1 MAVRIHALLLLLLGP
16 VVVMP
21 QAGVGQEVRLLPGG
35 GFSAAGEV
43 RSIGFS
49 TDDRYVAVGDAA
61 GYLTIRDLERDEN
74 VVVRRPLAE
83 RAVRFTAFLAGDS
96 AVVVVDEAGTTGILP
111 FRGGEDPQSNP
122 VQEGPPVPSGASF
135 LALDSGRR
143 FLAVA
148 RSDHDLELLD
158 LTRGASL
165 GRLEARGRSGEI
177 MHVGFDR
184 HGRQLISLTN
194 RGDLTAWDPGTLEI
208 LRRVE
213 LQGEELH
220 GSRTVVHS
228 AGADRGANV
237 LVVGLEE
244 GALPRGGL
252 RGPARPSDL
261 ERRHQLLVYDWFSG
275 GRIRGIRLEEGP
287 VEHLVVGP
295 GNDHASVA
303 TNRSLTLHNLRT
315 GEVAARVQLPA
326 RASVV
331 GVSPGDRWVAAGVGD
346 GDVAVWE
353 IERSR
358 EPTVE
363 DLDRRQ
369 AGLSG
374 RIRVL
379 GPDAPLIPA
388 GDTIVLAILPFDQRD
403 DGESRSLFGVLPE
416 LLTTQ
421 LANLPNIRVVER
433 IRIQDLLDELALQE
447 QGITEADGL
456 RVGQMLN
463 ADFVLLGSVGTSG
476 LTYTVGA
483 RLLRVDTGE
492 AVGGRQ
498 ILCEECRG
506 PEIFE
511 AIYLLGETVAR

>member
-1 MAVRIHALLLLLLGP
+1 MWVPAPFLLPLLVLGVALPG
-16 VVVMP
+16 
-21 QAGVGQEVRLLPGG
+21 AGEAQEVRLLPGVP
-35 GFSAAGEV
+35 FTAAGEV
-43 RSIGFS
+43 RSMGYS
-49 TDDRYVAVGDAA
+49 ADDRYVAVGDAA
-61 GYLTIRDLERDEN
+61 GYLTIRDLERDMN
-74 VVVRRPLAE
+74 VVVRRPLGE
-83 RAVRFTAFLAGDS
+83 RPIRFTAFLAGDS
-96 AVVVVDEAGTTGILP
+96 AVVVVDESGEMGILP
-111 FRGGEDPQSNP
+111 LHGDPQSDP
-122 VQEGPPVPSGASF
+122 VEVGPPVPSGASF

-148 RSDHDLELLD
+148 RPDHDLELLD
-158 LTRGASL
+158 LRRGATL
-165 GRLEARGRSGEI
+165 GRLEARGRSGDV

-194 RGDLTAWDPGTLEI
+194 RGDLTAWDPGTLQT

-213 LQGEELH
+213 LQGDELH
-220 GSRTVVHS
+220 GSRTVVHW

-244 GALPRGGL
+244 VALPRGGL
-252 RGPARPSDL
+252 RGPARPTDL
-261 ERRHQLLVYDWFSG
+261 ERRHQLLIFDWFSG

-287 VEHLVVGP
+287 VEHMVVGP

-303 TNRSLTLHNLRT
+303 ANRLLTVHNLRT
-315 GEVAARVQLPA
+315 GEVAARAQLPS
-326 RASVV
+326 RASRV
-331 GVSPGDRWVAAGVGD
+331 GVSPGDRWVTAGVGD
-346 GDVAVWE
+346 GQVLTWE
-353 IERSR
+353 IERAR
-358 EPTVE
+358 EPSVE
-363 DLDRRQ
+363 ELDRRP
-369 AGLSG
+369 AGLLG

-388 GDTIVLAILPFDQRD
+388 SDTVVVAILPFDARD
-403 DGESRSLFGVLPE
+403 GGEAGSLFGVLPE

-433 IRIQDLLDELALQE
+433 LRIQDLLDELALQE

-483 RLLRVDTGE
+483 RLLQVETGE

-511 AIYLLGETVAR
+511 AIYLLGETLAR

>member
-1 MAVRIHALLLLLLGP
+1 MRWLGVLVLALGLGMAAP
-16 VVVMP
+16 E
-21 QAGVGQEVRLLPGG
+21 AGAGQEVRLLPGVG
-35 GFSAAGEV
+35 FNAVGEARSLAFSAA
-43 RSIGFS
+43 
-49 TDDRYVAVGDAA
+49 DRYLAVGDRA
-61 GYLTIRDLERDEN
+61 GYLTVWDLERETS
-74 VVVRRPLAE
+74 VVVRRPLGE
-83 RAVRFTAFLAGDS
+83 RPLRFASFLAGDS
-96 AVVVVDEAGTTGILP
+96 ALVVVDETGATGILP
-111 FRGGEDPQSNP
+111 FLGDPQSDP
-122 VQEGPPVPSGASF
+122 VEAGPTLPAGASF

-148 RSDHDLELLD
+148 HPNHDLDVID
-158 LTRGASL
+158 LRRGRSL
-165 GRLEARGRSGEI
+165 GRLEARDRGGEV

-194 RGDLTAWDPGTLEI
+194 RGALTAWDPGTLET

-213 LQGEELH
+213 LQGDELH
-220 GSRTVVHS
+220 GSRTEVHA

-244 GALPRGGL
+244 VALPRGGL

-287 VEHLVVGP
+287 VERLVVGP
-295 GNDHASVA
+295 GNDLATVA
-303 TNRSLTLHNLRT
+303 TRRALAVHNLRT
-315 GEVAARVQLPA
+315 GALAARVSLTNG
-326 RASVV
+326 ASRL
-331 GVSPGDRWVAAGVGD
+331 GVSPGNRWVVAGVGD
-346 GDVAVWE
+346 GEILTWE
-353 IERSR
+353 IERTR
-358 EPTVE
+358 EPTVDE
-363 DLDRRQ
+363 LDQRQ

-379 GPDAPLIPA
+379 GPDDPLISSN
-388 GDTIVLAILPFDQRD
+388 DTIVLAILPFDERD
-403 DGESRSLFGVLPE
+403 ESEPQSLFGVLPE

-421 LANLPNIRVVER
+421 LANLPNVRVVER
-433 IRIQDLLDELALQE
+433 IRIHDLLGELALQE

-463 ADFVLLGSVGTSG
+463 ADFVLLGSVGASG
-476 LTYTVGA
+476 LTYTLGA
-483 RLLRVDTGE
+483 RLLRVETGE

-511 AIYLLGETVAR
+511 AIYLLGETLAR